1 MSQQK
6 ICSRKCEW
14 GKAELEIGIGN
25 EIDIGIGQ
33 FMEDLF
39 KLMINCIS
47 ELMSGDL
54 AGAPTLVW
62 PKCNLLQTHACQLIS
77 EATRHLNV
85 ESVKKYSYLNVKRF
99 K

>member
-14 GKAELEIGIGN
+14 GKELEIKIGI
-25 EIDIGIGQ
+25 EIDIGTGL
-33 FMEDLF
+33 FTEDMLTV
-39 KLMINCIS
+39 NCIS

-85 ESVKKYSYLNVKRF
+85 ESVKK
-99 K
+99 

>member
-14 GKAELEIGIGN
+14 GKELEIGIG
-25 EIDIGIGQ
+25 IDIGTGLFI
-33 FMEDLF
+33 EDLIEL
-39 KLMINCIS
+39 LMINYKS

-85 ESVKKYSYLNVKRF
+85 ESVKKYSYLMIVKRF